1 MEINRIVLA
10 SASPRRRELLGQ
22 IGIVPEIIPSTIEER
37 ITTDQPEEVVKE
49 LSYQK
54 ACDVACS
61 IASDAAELPEMAA
74 APTEMAAAPMEMA
87 AAPMK
92 MAAAPATVVIGA
104 DTVVAAEGRILGKPK
119 THEEAVQMISL
130 LAGKTHQVYTGVT
143 LIFLGPDGR
152 REMTFAEKTDVHVYP
167 MTKEEIYEYA
177 HSGESMDKA
186 GAYGIQGKFAS
197 YIKGIDG
204 DYNNVVGLPVGRVYQ
219 EMKRLLDKPE

>member
-74 APTEMAAAPMEMA
+74 APIEMAAAS
-87 AAPMK
+87 
-92 MAAAPATVVIGA
+92 ATAVIGA

-167 MTKEEIYEYA
+167 MTEEEIYEYA
-177 HSGESMDKA
+177 HSGEPMDKA

-219 EMKRLLDKPE
+219 EMKRLLNKPE